1 VRERARA
8 QMANG
13 VDRSSDR
20 PVYRQIADQLRNAIT
35 RGEFT
40 PGAKL
45 PSERVLMDRYQTS
58 RVTVRQAI
66 AVLGAEGL
74 IDVEHGRGVF
84 VRSRPPLRRLG
95 RERLGRREREAGKG
109 AFLSDAMAAGREA
122 SAEVEVARGV
132 APPEVAERLH
142 LSQGDQVL
150 IRRRRMLADGQP
162 VQLATSYL
170 PLQLVEGTQIE
181 QADTG
186 TGGTYARLEE
196 LGHRLGRFQEDLSA
210 RMPLPDE
217 ARALRLGAGVPVI
230 RVVRTA
236 FDEQGA
242 PVEVN
247 EMVLA
252 ADRYE
257 LTYMLPAD

>member
-1 VRERARA
+1 
-8 QMANG
+8 MANG

-35 RGEFT
+35 RGELT

-181 QADTG
+181 QADAG

>member
-1 VRERARA
+1 
-8 QMANG
+8 MANG

-142 LSQGDQVL
+142 LSQADQVL

>member
-1 VRERARA
+1 
-8 QMANG
+8 MANG

-217 ARALRLGAGVPVI
+217 ARAIRLGAGVPVI

>member
-1 VRERARA
+1 
-8 QMANG
+8 MPS
-13 VDRSSDR
+13 VD
-20 PVYRQIADQLRNAIT
+20 ADKIFTKGLSAGRLAGQGDE
-35 RGEFT
+35 GEVVVAF
-40 PGAKL
+40 PIWYFK
-45 PSERVLMDRYQTS
+45 S
-58 RVTVRQAI
+58 
-66 AVLGAEGL
+66 L
-74 IDVEHGRGVF
+74 IR
-84 VRSRPPLRRLG
+84 RRLG
-95 RERLGRREREAGKG
+95 RVVADEQALLVLRAERLGRREREAGKG

>member
-1 VRERARA
+1 
-8 QMANG
+8 MANG

-40 PGAKL
+40 RGAKL

-247 EMVLA
+247 ELVLA

>member
-1 VRERARA
+1 
-8 QMANG
+8 MANG

-20 PVYRQIADQLRNAIT
+20 PVYRQIADQLRNTIT

-170 PLQLVEGTQIE
+170 PLQLVEDTQIE

>member
-1 VRERARA
+1 
-8 QMANG
+8 MANG

-236 FDEQGA
+236 FDERGA

-247 EMVLA
+247 EIVLA

-257 LTYMLPAD
+257 LTYMLLAD

>member
-1 VRERARA
+1 
-8 QMANG
+8 MANG

-35 RGEFT
+35 RGEFP

>member
-1 VRERARA
+1 
-8 QMANG
+8 MANG

-35 RGEFT
+35 QGEFP

-45 PSERVLMDRYQTS
+45 PSERVLMDRHQTS

-236 FDEQGA
+236 FDDQGA

-257 LTYMLPAD
+257 LTYMMPAD

>member
-1 VRERARA
+1 
-8 QMANG
+8 MANG

-150 IRRRRMLADGQP
+150 ILRRRMLADGQP

>member
-1 VRERARA
+1 
-8 QMANG
+8 MANG

-236 FDEQGA
+236 FDEQGD

-247 EMVLA
+247 DMVLA

-257 LTYMLPAD
+257 LTYVLPAD

>member
-1 VRERARA
+1 
-8 QMANG
+8 MANG

-170 PLQLVEGTQIE
+170 PLQLVEDTQIE

>member
-1 VRERARA
+1 
-8 QMANG
+8 MANG

-35 RGEFT
+35 RGELT

>member
-1 VRERARA
+1 
-8 QMANG
+8 MANG

-150 IRRRRMLADGQP
+150 IRRRRMFADGQP

-257 LTYMLPAD
+257 LTYMMPAD

>member
-1 VRERARA
+1 
-8 QMANG
+8 

-20 PVYRQIADQLRNAIT
+20 PVYRQIADQLRDAIA
-35 RGEFT
+35 RGEFP

-45 PSERVLMDRYQTS
+45 PSERVLMEHYQTS

-74 IDVEHGRGVF
+74 INVEHGRGVF
-84 VRSRPPLRRLG
+84 VRTRPPLRRLG
-95 RERLGRREREAGKG
+95 RERLGRSEREAGKG
-109 AFLSDAMAAGREA
+109 AFLSDALAAGREA
-122 SAEVEVARGV
+122 SAEVEVVRGS
-132 APPEVAERLH
+132 APADVAERLH
-142 LSQGDQVL
+142 LSEGELVL

-170 PLQLVEGTQIE
+170 PIRLVEGSQIE
-181 QADTG
+181 QVDTG
-186 TGGTYARLEE
+186 SGGTYARLEE
-196 LGHRLGRFQEDLSA
+196 LGHRLGRFQEDVSA

-217 ARALRLGAGVPVI
+217 ARGLQLSTGMPVI

-247 EMVLA
+247 DMVLA

-257 LTYMLPAD
+257 LTYVFPAD

>member
-1 VRERARA
+1 
-8 QMANG
+8 MANG

-20 PVYRQIADQLRNAIT
+20 PVYRQIADQLRDAIG
-35 RGEFT
+35 RSEFP

-74 IDVEHGRGVF
+74 INIEHGRGVF
-84 VRSRPPLRRLG
+84 VRTRPPLRRLG

-109 AFLSDAMAAGREA
+109 ALLSDALAAGREA

-132 APPEVAERLH
+132 APPEIAERLH

-257 LTYMLPAD
+257 LTYMMPAD

>member
-1 VRERARA
+1 
-8 QMANG
+8 MANG

-20 PVYRQIADQLRNAIT
+20 PVYRQIADQLRDAIA
-35 RGEFT
+35 RGEFP
-40 PGAKL
+40 PGTKL
-45 PSERVLMDRYQTS
+45 PSERVLMERYETS

-74 IDVEHGRGVF
+74 INVEHGRGVF
-84 VRSRPPLRRLG
+84 VRTRPPLRPLRRLG
-95 RERLGRREREAGKG
+95 PQRLGRRAREAGKG
-109 AFLSDAMAAGREA
+109 AFLSDALAGGREA
-122 SAEVEVARGV
+122 SAEVEVVRGV
-132 APPEVAERLH
+132 APAEVVERLH
-142 LSQGDQVL
+142 LSEDDRVV

-181 QADTG
+181 QVDTG
-186 TGGTYARLEE
+186 PGGTYARLEE
-196 LGHRLGRFQEDLSA
+196 LGHRLGRFQEDVSA

-217 ARALRLGAGVPVI
+217 ARALRLGAGMPVI

-236 FDEQGA
+236 FDEQGD

-247 EMVLA
+247 DMVLA

-257 LTYMLPAD
+257 LTYVLPAD

>member
-1 VRERARA
+1 
-8 QMANG
+8 MANG

-20 PVYRQIADQLRNAIT
+20 PVYRQIADQLRDAIA
-35 RGEFT
+35 RGEFP

-45 PSERVLMDRYQTS
+45 PSERVLMEHYQTS

-74 IDVEHGRGVF
+74 INVEHGRGVF
-84 VRSRPPLRRLG
+84 VRTRPPLRRLG
-95 RERLGRREREAGKG
+95 RERLGRSEREAGKG
-109 AFLSDAMAAGREA
+109 AFLSDALAAGREA
-122 SAEVEVARGV
+122 SAEVEVVRGS
-132 APPEVAERLH
+132 APADVAERLH
-142 LSQGDQVL
+142 LSEGELVL

-170 PLQLVEGTQIE
+170 PIRLVEGSQIE
-181 QADTG
+181 QVDTG
-186 TGGTYARLEE
+186 SGGTYARLEE
-196 LGHRLGRFQEDLSA
+196 LGHRLGRFQEDVSA

-217 ARALRLGAGVPVI
+217 ARGLQLSTGMPVI

-247 EMVLA
+247 DMVLA

-257 LTYMLPAD
+257 LTYVFPAD

>member
-1 VRERARA
+1 
-8 QMANG
+8 MANG
-13 VDRSSDR
+13 VDRTSDR
-20 PVYRQIADQLRNAIT
+20 PVYRQIADQLRDAIG
-35 RGEFT
+35 RSEFP

-74 IDVEHGRGVF
+74 INIEHGRGVF
-84 VRSRPPLRRLG
+84 VRTRPPLRRLG
-95 RERLGRREREAGKG
+95 RERLGRREREARKG
-109 AFLSDAMAAGREA
+109 AFLSDALAAGREA

-132 APPEVAERLH
+132 APLEVAERLH

-170 PLQLVEGTQIE
+170 PLQLAKGTQIE
-181 QADTG
+181 QVDTG
-186 TGGTYARLEE
+186 PGGTYARLEE
-196 LGHRLGRFQEDLSA
+196 LGHRLARFQEDVSA

-217 ARALRLGAGVPVI
+217 ARALRLGAGIPVI

-242 PVEVN
+242 AVEVN
-247 EMVLA
+247 DMVLA

-257 LTYMLPAD
+257 LTYVLPAD

>member
-1 VRERARA
+1 
-8 QMANG
+8 
-13 VDRSSDR
+13 
-20 PVYRQIADQLRNAIT
+20 
-35 RGEFT
+35 
-40 PGAKL
+40 
-45 PSERVLMDRYQTS
+45 VLMDRYQTS

>member
-1 VRERARA
+1 
-8 QMANG
+8 MANG

-20 PVYRQIADQLRNAIT
+20 PVYRQIADQLRTAT
-35 RGEFT
+35 TQGEFP

-45 PSERVLMDRYQTS
+45 PSERVLMDRYHTS

-217 ARALRLGAGVPVI
+217 ARALRLGVGVPVI

>member
-1 VRERARA
+1 
-8 QMANG
+8 MANG

-20 PVYRQIADQLRNAIT
+20 PVYRQIADQLRDAIA
-35 RGEFT
+35 RGEFP

-45 PSERVLMDRYQTS
+45 PSERVLMERYQTS

-74 IDVEHGRGVF
+74 INVEHGRGVF
-84 VRSRPPLRRLG
+84 VRTRPPLRRLG
-95 RERLGRREREAGKG
+95 RERLGRSEREAGKG
-109 AFLSDAMAAGREA
+109 AFLSDALAAGREA
-122 SAEVEVARGV
+122 SAEVEVVRGS
-132 APPEVAERLH
+132 APADVAERLH
-142 LSQGDQVL
+142 LSEGELVL

-170 PLQLVEGTQIE
+170 PIRLVEGSQIE
-181 QADTG
+181 QVDTG
-186 TGGTYARLEE
+186 SGGTYARLEE
-196 LGHRLGRFQEDLSA
+196 LGHRLGRFQEDVSA

-217 ARALRLGAGVPVI
+217 ARGLQLSTGMPVI

-247 EMVLA
+247 DMVLA

-257 LTYMLPAD
+257 LTYGFPAD

>member
-1 VRERARA
+1 
-8 QMANG
+8 MANG

-35 RGEFT
+35 QGEFT

>member
-1 VRERARA
+1 
-8 QMANG
+8 MANG

-142 LSQGDQVL
+142 LSQGDQVV

-247 EMVLA
+247 EIVLA

>member
-1 VRERARA
+1 
-8 QMANG
+8 MADG

-20 PVYRQIADQLRNAIT
+20 PVYRQIADQLRDAIA
-35 RGEFT
+35 RGEFASD
-40 PGAKL
+40 AKL
-45 PSERVLMDRYQTS
+45 PSERVLMQRYQTS

-84 VRSRPPLRRLG
+84 VRTRPPLRLLG
-95 RERLGRREREAGKG
+95 HERLGRHEREAGKG
-109 AFLSDAMAAGREA
+109 TFLTDTGAAGREA
-122 SAEVEVARGV
+122 STEVEVTRGP
-132 APPEVAERLH
+132 APAGIAERLR
-142 LSQGDQVL
+142 LAAGGQVL

-170 PLQLVEGTQIE
+170 PLGLVEGTQIE
-181 QADTG
+181 QVDTG
-186 TGGTYARLEE
+186 PGGTYARLEE
-196 LGHRLGRFQEDLSA
+196 LGHRLARFQEDVSA

-217 ARALRLGAGVPVI
+217 ARALRLSAGMPVI

-236 FDEQGA
+236 FDDQGT

-247 EMVLA
+247 DMVLA

-257 LTYMLPAD
+257 LTYVLPAD

>member
-1 VRERARA
+1 
-8 QMANG
+8 
-13 VDRSSDR
+13 
-20 PVYRQIADQLRNAIT
+20 
-35 RGEFT
+35 
-40 PGAKL
+40 
-45 PSERVLMDRYQTS
+45 MDRYQTS

-242 PVEVN
+242 PVKVN

>member
-1 VRERARA
+1 
-8 QMANG
+8 MANG

-20 PVYRQIADQLRNAIT
+20 PVYRQIADQLRTAIT
-35 RGEFT
+35 RGEFP

>member
-1 VRERARA
+1 
-8 QMANG
+8 MANG

-20 PVYRQIADQLRNAIT
+20 PVYRQIADQLRNTIT

-95 RERLGRREREAGKG
+95 SERLGRREREAGKG
-109 AFLSDAMAAGREA
+109 AFLSDAVAAGREA

>member
-1 VRERARA
+1 
-8 QMANG
+8 MANG

-170 PLQLVEGTQIE
+170 PLQLVEDTQIE

-217 ARALRLGAGVPVI
+217 ARSLRLGAGVPVI

-257 LTYMLPAD
+257 LTYILPAD

>member
-1 VRERARA
+1 
-8 QMANG
+8 MANG

-150 IRRRRMLADGQP
+150 IRRRRMLADGKP

>member
-1 VRERARA
+1 
-8 QMANG
+8 MANG

-20 PVYRQIADQLRNAIT
+20 PVYRQIADQLRTAIT
-35 RGEFT
+35 QGEFP

>member
-1 VRERARA
+1 
-8 QMANG
+8 MANG

-20 PVYRQIADQLRNAIT
+20 PVYRQIADQLRDAIA
-35 RGEFT
+35 RGEF
-40 PGAKL
+40 PAGAKL
-45 PSERVLMDRYQTS
+45 PSERVLMERYQTS

-74 IDVEHGRGVF
+74 INVEHGRGVF
-84 VRSRPPLRRLG
+84 VRTRPPLRRLG
-95 RERLGRREREAGKG
+95 RERLGRTEREAGKG
-109 AFLSDAMAAGREA
+109 AFLSDALAAGREA
-122 SAEVEVARGV
+122 SAEVEVARGS
-132 APPEVAERLH
+132 APADVAERLH
-142 LSQGDQVL
+142 LSEGELAL

-170 PLQLVEGTQIE
+170 PLRLVEGTQIE
-181 QADTG
+181 QVNTG
-186 TGGTYARLEE
+186 SGGIYARLEE
-196 LGHRLGRFQEDLSA
+196 LGHRLGRFQEDVSA

-217 ARALRLGAGVPVI
+217 ARALRLSTGMPVI

-247 EMVLA
+247 DMVLA

-257 LTYMLPAD
+257 LTYVFPAD

>member
-1 VRERARA
+1 
-8 QMANG
+8 MANG

-84 VRSRPPLRRLG
+84 VRSRPRLRRLG

-109 AFLSDAMAAGREA
+109 AFLRDAMAAGREA

>member
-1 VRERARA
+1 
-8 QMANG
+8 MANG

-170 PLQLVEGTQIE
+170 PLELVEGTQIE

>member
-1 VRERARA
+1 
-8 QMANG
+8 MANG

-20 PVYRQIADQLRNAIT
+20 PVYRQIADQLRNTIT

-181 QADTG
+181 QPDTG

>member
-1 VRERARA
+1 
-8 QMANG
+8 
-13 VDRSSDR
+13 
-20 PVYRQIADQLRNAIT
+20 
-35 RGEFT
+35 
-40 PGAKL
+40 
-45 PSERVLMDRYQTS
+45 
-58 RVTVRQAI
+58 
-66 AVLGAEGL
+66 
-74 IDVEHGRGVF
+74 
-84 VRSRPPLRRLG
+84 
-95 RERLGRREREAGKG
+95 
-109 AFLSDAMAAGREA
+109 MAAGREA